1 MNKKIA
7 TLIAGILLVGI
18 VTAGLVPWLSN
29 IVTGTVTVEGPVF
42 YLDGQI
48 GNGVYHKLLVNEI
61 PKEEIEINW
70 SDGET
75 IKFKSNS
82 LNVDYFYDAK
92 FNFTFYAKANATD
105 RRIQMRVTKL
115 NENGSQGKEICLS
128 GIKNITATQKYSNYE
143 LICFS
148 EGIINLEKGQG
159 FVLEIFGLGENKTDE
174 YWISTGKGYG
184 PNKDRYSRIE
194 VSAA

>member
-1 MNKKIA
+1 MKRKIA

-29 IVTGTVTVEGPVF
+29 IVSGSVTVEGPVF

-70 SDGET
+70 SDGER
-75 IKFKSNS
+75 IVFKTEP
-82 LNVDYFYDAK
+82 LNINEFY
-92 FNFTFYAKANATD
+92 KANFEIHIWAKTN
-105 RRIQMRVTKL
+105 
-115 NENGSQGKEICLS
+115 NESGNLLQINIIKINEDKKEEIICSNLTLITAPSKKTHKEISCNS
-128 GIKNITATQKYSNYE
+128 K
-143 LICFS
+143 
-148 EGIINLEKGQG
+148 EKIMMNPGDRLG
-159 FVLEIFGLGENKTDE
+159 LEIKGLETSMSDTF
-174 YWISTGKGYG
+174 WISTGKKYTKG
-184 PNKDRYSRIE
+184 YSRIE